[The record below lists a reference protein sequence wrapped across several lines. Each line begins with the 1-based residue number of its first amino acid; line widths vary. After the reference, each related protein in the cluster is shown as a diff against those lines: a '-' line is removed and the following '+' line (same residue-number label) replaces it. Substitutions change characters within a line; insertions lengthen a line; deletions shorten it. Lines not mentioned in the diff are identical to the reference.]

1 MAAPPGHQALSSK
14 QCGSRCYTL
23 DSNMLGNTFE
33 NTNEEVSKPGSKEIR
48 EKVGVLGNDSK

>member
-1 MAAPPGHQALSSK
+1 
-14 QCGSRCYTL
+14 
-23 DSNMLGNTFE
+23 MLGNTFE